1 MSKKI
6 YFSPS
11 DQMRNTYAVGNTTE
25 AIQCRQIAL
34 YAVEAAKRCG
44 FEALTNVTD
53 NGDDAMDKRI
63 QESNAWGADAHIPI
77 HTNAFNGSVAG
88 TRMFC
93 YDGSGEGYKICKAI
107 MDTLSPITPGE
118 SDNITAKHYDEVLY
132 ANAPTA
138 YLEIGFHDNSA
149 EAQWI
154 IDHKQEIAEAIVQG
168 LCNYYGVSY
177 VAPATSQSVQ
187 PPSPTASQPE
197 QPSTPASSGKLYRV
211 QDVAGKQVGAYRV
224 EANAFAEVKRQLEAA
239 GKATITLI
247 DG

>member
-1 MSKKI
+1 MSEKI

-11 DQMRNTYAVGNTTE
+11 DQRRNTYAVGNTTE
-25 AIQCRQIAL
+25 AIQCRQIAQ

-44 FEALTNVTD
+44 FEAMTNVTD

-63 QESNAWGADAHIPI
+63 QESNAWGADVHIPI

-107 MDTLSPITPGE
+107 MDTLAPITPGE
-118 SDNITAKHYDEVLY
+118 SDSITAKHYDEVLY

-138 YLEIGFHDNSA
+138 YLEIGFHDNVT
-149 EAQWI
+149 EARWI
-154 IDHKQEIAEAIVQG
+154 IDHKQEIAEAIVKG

-177 VAPATSQSVQ
+177 VAPATSQPVQ
-187 PPSPTASQPE
+187 PSTPAASQPE
-197 QPSTPASSGKLYRV
+197 QPSAPASGGKLYRV
-211 QDVAGKQVGAYRV
+211 HNADGKQVGAYRV
-224 EANAFAEVKRQLEAA
+224 EANAFAEAKRQLETT

>member
-11 DQMRNTYAVGNTTE
+11 DQTRNTYAAGNTTE

-44 FEALTNVTD
+44 FEALTDAVSG
-53 NGDDAMDKRI
+53 GDDAMDKRI
-63 QESNAWGADAHIPI
+63 QQSNDWGADVHIPI
-77 HTNAFNGSVAG
+77 HTNAFNGQVMG

-93 YDGSGEGYKICKAI
+93 YDTSGEGYKLCKAI

-132 ANAPTA
+132 ANAPTV
-138 YLEIGFHDNSA
+138 YIEVGFHDNNV

-154 IDHKQEIAEAIVQG
+154 IDHKREIAEAIVKG
-168 LCNYYGVSY
+168 LCNYYGVAY
-177 VAPATSQSVQ
+177 VTPDDQGKTAA
-187 PPSPTASQPE
+187 PTAS
-197 QPSTPASSGKLYRV
+197 TGGNMLYRV
-211 QDVAGKQVGAYRV
+211 QVGAFEVR
-224 EANAFAEVKRQLEAA
+224 ANAEALRDKLKAA
-239 GKATITLI
+239 GYDAFVTEVQR
-247 DG
+247 